1 MDWNNPETSSKSVSF
16 VHNKANK
23 VASHSPQPS
32 RHSLSFLPL
41 FHACTRGKARYRD
54 TQTTLR
60 I

>member
-1 MDWNNPETSSKSVSF
+1 MDWNDPETSNKSVSF

-23 VASHSPQPS
+23 VASHSQQPS
-32 RHSLSFLPL
+32 LHSFLSL
-41 FHACTRGKARYRD
+41 FHVCTHGKARYHD

>member
-1 MDWNNPETSSKSVSF
+1 MDWNDPETSNKSVSF
-16 VHNKANK
+16 VHNKAKK
-23 VASHSPQPS
+23 VASHSQQPS

-41 FHACTRGKARYRD
+41 FHVCTRGKARYRD